1 MKKVGLW
8 LVMAILALSLMS
20 LVAGAKKQTL
30 TTLNPS
36 SWVSQ
41 ETMRV
46 LETAFEKEH
55 PNVDLVFE
63 AVPVSTYTET
73 VVLRGAIGD
82 LPDAFSA
89 ATDDRLTAFVD
100 GGLVASLDELVEIT
114 GLELNRYPPILFKA
128 TSRDGKLYGLPM
140 PPLLRG
146 TINYNKD
153 AFREAGIPFLTRQT
167 SWNEFKEILGKLIV
181 KDGDKISRYG
191 ALSKY
196 PMLDLTYAAGYRV
209 VDDQLEPEKVLFGQD
224 AYVNLIREFMQM
236 TRDGLM
242 MPHTVYK
249 ALGGSKP
256 QIFGEGK
263 VAMVLVDCNWK
274 GQFETLPFEWDIE
287 LIPSPSGKFSGAHAS
302 FFCWTVN
309 SKAKDKESAFE
320 WVRWVILSESAL
332 RAEQSLLKFNRNYI
346 PYAPEL
352 REVFAEIATTKKPNN
367 WECLFEAQ
375 KYVLLPWVFEG
386 SADFGKIFWE
396 TIWDVLYE
404 RAPVDVIY
412 EAAKEAQKIVDKL
425 N

>member
-1 MKKVGLW
+1 MRKVGLW

-20 LVAGAKKQTL
+20 LVAGAKKQIL
-30 TTLNPS
+30 TTLNPTA
-36 SWVSQ
+36 WISQ
-41 ETMRV
+41 ETMKV

-55 PNVDLVFE
+55 PDVDLVFE
-63 AVPVSTYTET
+63 TIAVSTYTET

-82 LPDAFSA
+82 LPDAVLA
-89 ATDDRLTAFVD
+89 ATDDRLSAFVD
-100 GGLVASLDELVEIT
+100 GGLLVPLDELVKT
-114 GLELNRYPPILFKA
+114 AGLDLSRYPPILFQA
-128 TSRDGKLYGLPM
+128 TSRDGKLYGFPT

-153 AFREAGIPFLTRQT
+153 AFSKAGIPFLTKQT
-167 SWNEFKEILGKLIV
+167 TWKEFKEILSKLIV

-224 AYVNLIREFMQM
+224 AYVNLISEFMQM
-236 TRDGLM
+236 TKDGLM

-263 VAMVLVDCNWK
+263 VAMVIVDCNWK

-287 LIPSPSGKFSGAHAS
+287 LIPSPTGKFSGAHAS

-309 SKAKDKESAFE
+309 SKAKDKELAFQ

-332 RAEQSLLKFNRNYI
+332 RAEQSLRKFNRNYI

-352 REVFAEIATTKKPNN
+352 REAFAEIATRKKPDN

-386 SADFGKIFWE
+386 SGDFDKIFW
-396 TIWDVLYE
+396 TTMWDVLYE

-412 EAAKEAQKIVDKL
+412 DAAKEAQKIVDKL